1 MEAIMKN
8 EYFWNIVNK
17 AKANASDFED
27 RAIQLKSLL
36 MQLPAQE
43 IVEFDIEYQQ
53 KMIQAYRWDLWGAA
67 YVINGGCSD
76 DGFHYFCAF
85 LISEGEKIYNNA
97 IRDPE
102 SLADIEIEEDAEFEE
117 FSYVASEAYEEKT
130 GNELPPNEIK
140 FPSDPVG
147 EDWYED
153 DLDQM
158 FPKLTK
164 KYA

>member
-1 MEAIMKN
+1 MEI
-8 EYFWNIVNK
+8 ESFWKIVNK

-27 RAIQLKSLL
+27 RAVQLKNLL
-36 MQLPAQE
+36 LELSADE
-43 IVEFDIEYQQ
+43 IVEFDIEYQ
-53 KMIQAYRWDLWGAA
+53 KRMVEAYRWDLWGAA

-85 LISEGEKIYNNA
+85 LISEGKQIYNKA

-102 SLADIEIEEDAEFEE
+102 SLVDIEIEEDAEFEE
-117 FSYVASEAYEEKT
+117 FNYVASEAYEEKT
-130 GNELPPNEIK
+130 NNKLPPNEIH

-147 EDWYED
+147 EDWDED

-164 KYA
+164 KYT